1 MFSAEEFYRECL
13 GLQEDELM
21 KKLLPITNII
31 CLKKYETVIREGEK
45 QTVVPFL
52 LRGIARGYYT
62 GINGQEITDCL
73 QIRYGAP
80 LTALPF
86 DRPSPITIEVLT
98 ESYILQFPTA
108 ALEGLM
114 QNPSVIKIYNQLLQK
129 SMVDHWTIK
138 NVLCQHDAMERY
150 EWFLQEYPDL
160 IDEINNKYVASFL
173 KMTPVTLSRLR
184 RSRGETPKGEKEA
197 LKN

>member
-1 MFSAEEFYRECL
+1 MFSAEEFYRTCF
-13 GLQEDELM
+13 GLQEDDLI
-21 KKLLPITNII
+21 KALLPITHII
-31 CLKKYETVIREGEK
+31 HLKKYETVIREGEK

-52 LRGIARGYYT
+52 LQGIVRGYYT

-73 QIRYGAP
+73 QIHCGDP

-86 DRPSPITIEVLT
+86 DRPSPITMEVLT
-98 ESYILQFPTA
+98 ESYVLQFPTA

-114 QNPSVIKIYNQLLQK
+114 QHPSIIKVYNQLLQK
-129 SMVDHWTIK
+129 SIIDHWTIK
-138 NVLCQHDAMERY
+138 NMLCQHDAMERY
-150 EWFLQEYPDL
+150 EWFLQEYPGV

-184 RSRGETPKGEKEA
+184 RIRGETPKGEKEV